1 MEAALASALTKEVV
15 LKLVA
20 LLSEKHKLSKGLKDD
35 IRFIQTEL
43 EMISIARDSHLGDPS
58 ASRPQVMSMEEMRD
72 LAHDIEDCLDR
83 FLPCVACEG
92 EAEASVLQRVKKAV
106 TSTRSRFA
114 AEIRKLR
121 KRLKYAHERRVN
133 YDVNGGRPCAGAACP
148 AAADTAESDPVG
160 IDKPKQELVELLL
173 HSEPGKLSVI
183 SIVGFGGSGKTT
195 LARAVYDCSSVVGR
209 FPCRAWAAASEHK
222 DAQGLLTAILRQLH
236 ADDVRQ
242 VQNSIDGFLR
252 TTE

>member
-15 LKLVA
+15 LKLVT

-43 EMISIARDSHLGDPS
+43 EMISIARDSHLVDPS

-92 EAEASVLQRVKKAV
+92 ESSVLHRLKKAV
-106 TSTRSRFA
+106 ASTRSRFA
-114 AEIRKLR
+114 AEIRKLK
-121 KRLKYAHERRVN
+121 KRLKDAQERRVN
-133 YDVNGGRPCAGAACP
+133 YDVNGCRSSAGAASP
-148 AAADTAESDPVG
+148 ATADTAENDPVG

-173 HSEPGKLSVI
+173 DSEPGKLSVI

-209 FPCRAWAAASEHK
+209 FPCRAWAASSEHK
-222 DAQGLLTAILRQLH
+222 DAGGLLTAILRQLH
-236 ADDVRQ
+236 ADDVPQ
-242 VQNSIDGFLR
+242 VQNSINDFLQ